1 MLETQWVFSTL
12 FLPPKAHIIALEF
25 VFSNLTVHF
34 IQNLAE
40 THSEV
45 TDLVDGQ
52 EDLQEFAFLTN
63 FLMILMLE
71 ARETTLVN
79 QFSRKTSG

>member
-1 MLETQWVFSTL
+1 MLKTQWVFSTL
-12 FLPPKAHIIALEF
+12 FLPLKAYIIALKF

-52 EDLQEFAFLTN
+52 EDLQEFTFLTN
-63 FLMILMLE
+63 FLMMLKLQ
-71 ARETTLVN
+71 AQETTL
-79 QFSRKTSG
+79 